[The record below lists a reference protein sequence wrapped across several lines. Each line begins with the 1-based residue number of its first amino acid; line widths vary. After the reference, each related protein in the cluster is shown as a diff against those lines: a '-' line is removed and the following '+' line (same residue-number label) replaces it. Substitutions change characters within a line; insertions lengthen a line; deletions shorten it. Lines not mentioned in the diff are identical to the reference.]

1 MENLPDEDRRSLVKR
16 GAYTAPAILT
26 LLAAPEF
33 AKAGSVKLPGDG
45 PGGGYGRPSGGG
57 HGRPPGKGGN

>member
-1 MENLPDEDRRSLVKR
+1 MENLPDGDRRSFVKC

-33 AKAGSVKLPGDG
+33 AKAGSVKPPGDG
-45 PGGGYGRPSGGG
+45 PGGGHALPPGGG
-57 HGRPPGKGGN
+57 HRLPPGKGGN